1 MTEKNYIV
9 RMPLFPLYSEVKALI
24 VIWDSIPRSTVSGM
38 IKAIVEQTG
47 TPQNPVDWTDPD
59 AWIPE
64 QLKGDSQCWLRSGRK
79 ATARSILVMLTV
91 NTPLSTR
98 TTC

>member
-24 VIWDSIPRSTVSGM
+24 EIWNGISRSTVSGM

-47 TPQNPVDWTDPD
+47 TPQKN
-59 AWIPE
+59 A
-64 QLKGDSQCWLRSGRK
+64 
-79 ATARSILVMLTV
+79 
-91 NTPLSTR
+91 
-98 TTC
+98 